1 MTEAIAQHGTRMVVA
16 VVRPVWNT
24 STMKVQSSRSTAALL
39 ALLLLVLTAPAAA
52 SAARF
57 QGRAMGNS
65 AKGYVPRHNFTSVGG
80 GFELRFRDRE
90 QANTRYRVCAIVR
103 GKSRACSSGRTPA
116 AGKWSSKS
124 SFNIYET
131 DKIEKVTWRWS
142 VGGKTVASWVT
153 NIKSEGD

>member
-1 MTEAIAQHGTRMVVA
+1 
-16 VVRPVWNT
+16 
-24 STMKVQSSRSTAALL
+24 MKVQRTAAL
-39 ALLLLVLTAPAAA
+39 AVVLLCVLVVPATA

-65 AKGYVPRHNFTSVGG
+65 AKGYVPKHNFTSVGG

-103 GKSRACSSGRTPA
+103 GKSRACSSGKTGA
-116 AGKWSSKS
+116 AGKWSTKS

-142 VGGKTVASWVT
+142 VDGKTVASWLT
-153 NIKSEGD
+153 NIRSEGS

>member
-1 MTEAIAQHGTRMVVA
+1 
-16 VVRPVWNT
+16 
-24 STMKVQSSRSTAALL
+24 MKVQSSSFLI
-39 ALLLLVLTAPAAA
+39 ALLLLVLAVPATA

-65 AKGYVPRHNFTSVGG
+65 ANGYVPRHNFTAVGG

-90 QANTRYRVCAIVR
+90 QAGTRYRVCAIVR
-103 GKSRACSSGRTPA
+103 GKSRACSSGKTGA

-131 DKIEKVTWRWS
+131 TKIEKVTWRWS

>member
-1 MTEAIAQHGTRMVVA
+1 
-16 VVRPVWNT
+16 
-24 STMKVQSSRSTAALL
+24 MKVHPVRIVLAAVL
-39 ALLLLVLTAPAAA
+39 ALLVAGPASA

-65 AKGYVPRHNFTSVGG
+65 AKGYVPKHNFTSVGG

-103 GKSRACSSGRTPA
+103 GKSRACSSGRTGA

-131 DKIEKVTWRWS
+131 DKVEKVTWRWS
-142 VGGKTVASWVT
+142 VNGKTVATWLT
-153 NIKSEGD
+153 NIKSEGS

>member
-1 MTEAIAQHGTRMVVA
+1 
-16 VVRPVWNT
+16 
-24 STMKVQSSRSTAALL
+24 MKVQSSRFLI
-39 ALLLLVLTAPAAA
+39 ALLLLVLAVPATA

-65 AKGYVPRHNFTSVGG
+65 AKGYVPRHNFTAVGG

-90 QANTRYRVCAIVR
+90 QAGTRYRVCAIVR
-103 GKSRACSSGRTPA
+103 GKSRACSSGRTGA

-131 DKIEKVTWRWS
+131 NKIEKVTWRWS
-142 VGGKTVASWVT
+142 VGGKAVARWVT
-153 NIKSEGD
+153 NIRGEGD

>member
-1 MTEAIAQHGTRMVVA
+1 
-16 VVRPVWNT
+16 
-24 STMKVQSSRSTAALL
+24 MKVQRSRLTAALS
-39 ALLLLVLTAPAAA
+39 ALLLLVLAVPATA

-65 AKGYVPRHNFTSVGG
+65 AKGYVPKHNFTAVGG

-103 GKSRACSSGRTPA
+103 GKSRACSSGKTGA

-131 DKIEKVTWRWS
+131 NKIEKVTWRWS
-142 VGGKTVASWVT
+142 VDGKTVATWLT
-153 NIKSEGD
+153 NIGSEDS

>member
-1 MTEAIAQHGTRMVVA
+1 
-16 VVRPVWNT
+16 
-24 STMKVQSSRSTAALL
+24 MKVQSSRSTAALL
-39 ALLLLVLTAPAAA
+39 ALLLLALAVPATA

-65 AKGYVPRHNFTSVGG
+65 AKGYVPRHNFTAVGG

-103 GKSRACSSGRTPA
+103 GKSRACSTGRTGA

-142 VGGKTVASWVT
+142 VDGKTVAGWLT
-153 NIKSEGD
+153 NITSEGD

>member
-1 MTEAIAQHGTRMVVA
+1 
-16 VVRPVWNT
+16 
-24 STMKVQSSRSTAALL
+24 MKAPRSTALTV
-39 ALLLLVLTAPAAA
+39 ALLLILAIPATA

-65 AKGYVPRHNFTSVGG
+65 ARGYVPKHNFTSVGG

-103 GKSRACSSGRTPA
+103 GKSRACSFGRTGA
-116 AGKWSSKS
+116 AGKWSTKN

-142 VGGKTVASWVT
+142 VDGKTVASWLT
-153 NIKSEGD
+153 NIKSEGS

>member
-1 MTEAIAQHGTRMVVA
+1 
-16 VVRPVWNT
+16 
-24 STMKVQSSRSTAALL
+24 MKVQRSKATAALL
-39 ALLLLVLTAPAAA
+39 ALLVLVLAVPATA

-65 AKGYVPRHNFTSVGG
+65 AKGYVPKHNFTAVGG

-103 GKSRACSSGRTPA
+103 GKSRACSSGRTGT

-124 SFNIYET
+124 SFKIYET

-142 VGGKTVASWVT
+142 VDGKTVATWLT
-153 NIKSEGD
+153 NIKSEGS

>member
-1 MTEAIAQHGTRMVVA
+1 
-16 VVRPVWNT
+16 
-24 STMKVQSSRSTAALL
+24 MKVQRSKFTAALL
-39 ALLLLVLTAPAAA
+39 ALLLLVLAVPAAA

-65 AKGYVPRHNFTSVGG
+65 AKGYVPRHNFTAVGG

-90 QANTRYRVCAIVR
+90 QANTRYRVCALVR
-103 GKSRACSSGRTPA
+103 GKSRACSSGKTGA

-124 SFNIYET
+124 SANLYET

-142 VGGKTVASWVT
+142 VDGKTVASWLT
-153 NIKSEGD
+153 NITSEGD

>member
-1 MTEAIAQHGTRMVVA
+1 
-16 VVRPVWNT
+16 
-24 STMKVQSSRSTAALL
+24 MKVQSSSFLI
-39 ALLLLVLTAPAAA
+39 ALLLLVLAVPATA

-65 AKGYVPRHNFTSVGG
+65 AKGYVPRHNFTAVGG

-90 QANTRYRVCAIVR
+90 QAGTRYRVCAIVR
-103 GKSRACSSGRTPA
+103 GKSRACSSGKTGA

-131 DKIEKVTWRWS
+131 NKIEKVTWRWS

>member
-1 MTEAIAQHGTRMVVA
+1 
-16 VVRPVWNT
+16 
-24 STMKVQSSRSTAALL
+24 MKILL
-39 ALLLLVLTAPAAA
+39 AVLVLVLVVPATA

-65 AKGYVPRHNFTSVGG
+65 AKGYVPRHNFTAVGG

-90 QANTRYRVCAIVR
+90 QANTRYRVCAIVG
-103 GKSRACSSGRTPA
+103 GKSRGCSSGKTGA

-131 DKIEKVTWRWS
+131 TKIEKVTWRWS
-142 VGGKTVASWVT
+142 VGGKTVASWLT
-153 NIKSEGD
+153 NIGSEGS

>member
-1 MTEAIAQHGTRMVVA
+1 
-16 VVRPVWNT
+16 
-24 STMKVQSSRSTAALL
+24 MKVQSSRSTVALL
-39 ALLLLVLTAPAAA
+39 ALLLLVLAVPAAA

-65 AKGYVPRHNFTSVGG
+65 AKGYVPRHNFTAVGG

-103 GKSRACSSGRTPA
+103 GKSRACSSGKTGA

-131 DKIEKVTWRWS
+131 NKIEKVTWRWS

-153 NIKSEGD
+153 NITSEGD

>member
-1 MTEAIAQHGTRMVVA
+1 
-16 VVRPVWNT
+16 
-24 STMKVQSSRSTAALL
+24 MKVQRSRLTAALS
-39 ALLLLVLTAPAAA
+39 ALLLLVLAVPATA

-65 AKGYVPRHNFTSVGG
+65 AKGYVPKHNFTAVGG

-103 GKSRACSSGRTPA
+103 GKSRACSSGHTGA

-131 DKIEKVTWRWS
+131 NKIEKVTWRWS
-142 VGGKTVASWVT
+142 VNGKTVATWLT
-153 NIKSEGD
+153 NIKSEGS